1 MAAGGEAQRP
11 WQQKVDEA
19 LRPLSAATT
28 RLVGCFRATP
38 ARAVWGRHNP
48 VARLLKH
55 KGVRCVLGT
64 LYVDALQPVFRYLYG
79 IEHGAWVREVSSCYY
94 VSHALLFPSLSRLG
108 GIGKHTQTSQPAAS
122 APTVYIVPLH
132 AKTCFKTTPITTETT
147 TPCDKTEPA
156 HPGTNCMPN
165 PFSLPGHETCRTPRT
180 CTTLPPMSPVTCPR
194 GCLSIRNNLSVNFSP
209 PSPLHRPTT
218 PPPCRSRRD

>member
-38 ARAVWGRHNP
+38 ARAVWGRRNP

-64 LYVDALQPVFRYLYG
+64 LYVDAMLQPVFRYLYG
-79 IEHGAWVREVSSCYY
+79 IEGLSSCYHVY
-94 VSHALLFPSLSRLG
+94 ALLFPSLSRFG
-108 GIGKHTQTSQPAAS
+108 GIGKRTQTSQPTGTAS
-122 APTVYIVPLH
+122 APTVYTVPLH
-132 AKTCFKTTPITTETT
+132 AKTCSQTTPITTETT
-147 TPCDKTEPA
+147 TPCDKTNSA
-156 HPGTNCMPN
+156 HPGTNCTPN
-165 PFSLPGHETCRTPRT
+165 PSSLPGHETCRPLARARP
-180 CTTLPPMSPVTCPR
+180 LPPMSPVTCPR

>member
-38 ARAVWGRHNP
+38 ARAVWGRRNP

-55 KGVRCVLGT
+55 KGGRCVLGT

-79 IEHGAWVREVSSCYY
+79 IEGVSSCYH
-94 VSHALLFPSLSRLG
+94 VHALLFPSLSHLG
-108 GIGKHTQTSQPAAS
+108 GIGKRTQTS
-122 APTVYIVPLH
+122 PTVYTVYTVPLH
-132 AKTCFKTTPITTETT
+132 AKTCSKTTPITTETI

-165 PFSLPGHETCRTPRT
+165 PSSLPGHETSRTPRT
-180 CTTLPPMSPVTCPR
+180 CTTSPTHVPR
-194 GCLSIRNNLSVNFSP
+194 HV
-209 PSPLHRPTT
+209 PSRLLI
-218 PPPCRSRRD
+218 D